1 MRRLSPAAS
10 QIWQPSRLHGFRA
23 PLPRFHTAAR
33 QSAQLGTIQR
43 HGDELAFEAR
53 RSSHYHSVFERLSR
67 PEHTLNA
74 WTALIDGALPPHL
87 RDPNVTPP
95 ASTLSGSEVA
105 EILWAAQYPKDSND
119 EAIDILYHLGINQN
133 RWNAVVWLIKKL
145 VDKFPARHG
154 RSPKYANVNSA
165 WTFTDKSLADLTDKM
180 INGPIN
186 LKMPVV
192 SSGSASPGGPTF
204 DDLTNAKENTMP
216 QEVLA
221 HNALGQVWR
230 TLGAMTQACAGGE
243 IRSEVLEIIAYLHHQ
258 EVMPMSIYQA
268 NANPDKSTI
277 QQPPLL
283 PLLSSRILTSL
294 SDAAWRAHQKLVIE
308 EAKATGSEFSSLRPE
323 LLGSAYRVNIAGL
336 RPEVWMEL
344 ILWSCLHGGWIRQ
357 GAEIL
362 QALVKSRQWKPLS
375 WTQYEKQLP
384 PESATTSKDWSA
396 WEYLFKTRPTSSM
409 DASPEPKQSI
419 ERTISGELV
428 NAYIDAV
435 ATSADVGVGTR
446 GMQIDEVV
454 TVLAELKLFLLK
466 SRQSLSFGTWESVI
480 IRLLEL
486 GSIAPETD
494 HVLLRSAI
502 YSSFGGGFGQSLY
515 ANNTNDLPA
524 YVLDGTAASL
534 GLLHRALRGQILA
547 NNFESAL
554 EVFSMIQKLT
564 DLDKSRSVTTFFG
577 TDRWNLL
584 GKNIKPPRPASSLFR
599 SLQQHGLF
607 TSNLS
612 SIEYPTF
619 NVQIPPNILGPFLG
633 LVCDAEAFDL
643 GHWLLYSTDVDGP
656 VIPEL
661 LYSDPFVQP
670 GIVRLAAE
678 TNDKAL
684 LEKLKQLKLSRHSM
698 RSIISTQFRLYR
710 WDAATRVL
718 SHLATTRGS
727 KWDMN
732 NLAQLIRTVLML
744 TRQSESGSPESQQ
757 HLDNAKHVMTDMLAL
772 RYHGWSTTD
781 QERLIPMQ
789 SVLTVLA
796 AVNQSWARFC
806 SEVRVY
812 RGHHDLRLMTSDFNI
827 ILDGVVKAYGSRAG
841 RHLLGVFWPHTAR
854 RSIDAGVVFN
864 SHRRAKKQV
873 PRFRPEIMASLK
885 RQRIVVNTDGGAA
898 GDLVAYGAVIPNAGT
913 IFIILDK
920 ALEELEAAGIDDE
933 ATSNAQTD
941 SDPPS
946 DPDSKR
952 DLTPTGMVEWAV
964 RRLAELPEIEASVVD
979 KLDRFLAKHGLEH
992 VRQRLPEVHRMVDE
1006 ERYKDNYDS
1015 EDNYGE
1021 NEVQDDI
1028 AVDESLAT
1036 ARQ

>member
-1 MRRLSPAAS
+1 
-10 QIWQPSRLHGFRA
+10 
-23 PLPRFHTAAR
+23 
-33 QSAQLGTIQR
+33 
-43 HGDELAFEAR
+43 
-53 RSSHYHSVFERLSR
+53 
-67 PEHTLNA
+67 
-74 WTALIDGALPPHL
+74 
-87 RDPNVTPP
+87 
-95 ASTLSGSEVA
+95 
-105 EILWAAQYPKDSND
+105 
-119 EAIDILYHLGINQN
+119 
-133 RWNAVVWLIKKL
+133 
-145 VDKFPARHG
+145 
-154 RSPKYANVNSA
+154 
-165 WTFTDKSLADLTDKM
+165 M
-180 INGPIN
+180 INGPIE
-186 LKMPVV
+186 LELPVA
-192 SSGSASPGGPTF
+192 SSGPGSSKDPTL
-204 DDLTNAKENTMP
+204 DDLTNEKENTLP
-216 QEVLA
+216 LEVLA

-323 LLGSAYRVNIAGL
+323 LLGSAYRVNVAGL

-357 GAEIL
+357 GVEIL
-362 QALVKSRQWKPLS
+362 QELVKSRQWKPLS

-384 PESATTSKDWSA
+384 PESTTTSKEWSA
-396 WEYLFKTRPTSSM
+396 WEYLFKTRSTSSTE
-409 DASPEPKQSI
+409 SPPEPKQSI
-419 ERTISGELV
+419 EQTISGELV

-480 IRLLEL
+480 VRLLEL
-486 GSIAPETD
+486 GSIVPEHD
-494 HVLLRSAI
+494 HVLLRSAV
-502 YSSFGGGFGQSLY
+502 YSSSGGGFGQSLY

-547 NNFESAL
+547 NNLESAL
-554 EVFSMIQKLT
+554 EVFSMVQKLT
-564 DLDKSRSVTTFFG
+564 DIDKGRSVTTFFG
-577 TDRWNLL
+577 THNKNLL
-584 GKNIKPPRPASSLFR
+584 GKSIDPPRPASSLFR
-599 SLQQHGLF
+599 SLQQQGLF

-612 SIEYPTF
+612 SIDYPTF

-633 LVCDAEAFDL
+633 LICDAEAFDF
-643 GHWLLYSTDVDGP
+643 GHWLLYSTDIDGP
-656 VIPEL
+656 VIPEKM
-661 LYSDPFVQP
+661 YSDAFVQP

-698 RSIISTQFRLYR
+698 RSIISTQFKLYR

-727 KWDMN
+727 KWNMI
-732 NLAQLIRTVLML
+732 NLTQLIRTVLIL
-744 TRQSESGSPESQQ
+744 TRQAESGDPEAQQ
-757 HLDNAKHVMTDMLAL
+757 HLDHAKHIMTDMLAL
-772 RYHGWSTTD
+772 RYHGWSTVGK
-781 QERLIPMQ
+781 ERLIPIQ

-796 AVNQSWARFC
+796 AINQSWARFC
-806 SEVRVY
+806 SGIHVY
-812 RGHHDLRLMTSDFNI
+812 RGHHNLQLNTGEFNI
-827 ILDGVVKAYGSRAG
+827 VLDGVVKAYGSRAG
-841 RHLLGVFWPHTAR
+841 RHLLGIFWPHVAR
-854 RSIDAGVVFN
+854 RSVDAGVVF
-864 SHRRAKKQV
+864 SRHRRAKKQV
-873 PRFRPEIMASLK
+873 PRFRPEILASLK
-885 RQRIVVNTDGGAA
+885 RQRIVVNTDGGRA
-898 GDLVAYGAVIPNAGT
+898 GDLVVYGAVIPNAGT
-913 IFIILDK
+913 IFTILGK
-920 ALEELEAAGIDDE
+920 ALEELEAAGVDYE
-933 ATSNAQTD
+933 ATRGSETS
-941 SDPPS
+941 SDLLS
-946 DPDSKR
+946 DADSKE

-964 RRLAELPEIEASVVD
+964 RRLAELPDVEANVVD
-979 KLDRFLAKHGLEH
+979 KLDRSLAKHGLEH
-992 VRQRLPEVHRMVDE
+992 VRQRLPEVYRMVDE
-1006 ERYKDNYDS
+1006 ERFEDNYDG
-1015 EDNYGE
+1015 EDYYGE

-1028 AVDESLAT
+1028 AVDESIAT